1 MRAAYATRLG
11 GDSPLDNL
19 EIGRRPDPTP
29 GPGEVRVRVRAVSLN
44 HHDYFTLRGIVGYPI
59 ELPRILGCDASGVIE
74 SYGPNQPDDAP
85 PVGADVAVYSVR
97 RCGNCPGC
105 MGTDP
110 MLCRRFMMLSDGDFE
125 GSLAEYVVVPA
136 ANVVPKPQ
144 RLTHEQTAC
153 MGVTF
158 LTAYRM
164 LFVKA
169 ALAPGQS
176 VLVQGAGG
184 GLATAAI
191 QLAAAAGLT
200 VFASSRSDAKLDAAR
215 RLGAHQLIAAG
226 KDAFKSILRLTSGD
240 GVDAVIESVGEPT
253 WGTSLRA
260 VRQGGAI
267 VVAGATA
274 GPNPPA
280 DLTRIFWRQLRVLG
294 STMGTL
300 PEFIRLLRFVEAYG
314 IEPAIDATYP
324 LEDVRMAFS
333 RLAAGDH
340 FGKLVVTIEPT
351 MGARASSQVHKSRL

>member
-1 MRAAYATRLG
+1 
-11 GDSPLDNL
+11 
-19 EIGRRPDPTP
+19 
-29 GPGEVRVRVRAVSLN
+29 
-44 HHDYFTLRGIVGYPI
+44 
-59 ELPRILGCDASGVIE
+59 
-74 SYGPNQPDDAP
+74 
-85 PVGADVAVYSVR
+85 
-97 RCGNCPGC
+97 
-105 MGTDP
+105 MGSDP
-110 MLCRRFMMLSDGDFE
+110 MLCRRFTMLSDGDFE
-125 GSLAEYVVVPA
+125 GTLAEYVVVPA
-136 ANVVPKPQ
+136 RNVVRKPE
-144 RLTHEQTAC
+144 RLTHAQAAC

-191 QLAAAAGLT
+191 QLAAASGLT
-200 VFASSRSDAKLDAAR
+200 VFASSRSDVKLDAAR
-215 RLGAHQLIAAG
+215 KLGAHHAVAAG
-226 KDAFKSILRLTSGD
+226 RDAFKGVLKLTSGD

-300 PEFIRLLRFVEAYG
+300 PEFVRLLRFVEERE
-314 IEPAIDATYP
+314 IEPPIDATYP
-324 LEDVRMAFS
+324 LADVRSAFQ

-340 FGKLVVTIEPT
+340 FGKLVITI
-351 MGARASSQVHKSRL
+351 